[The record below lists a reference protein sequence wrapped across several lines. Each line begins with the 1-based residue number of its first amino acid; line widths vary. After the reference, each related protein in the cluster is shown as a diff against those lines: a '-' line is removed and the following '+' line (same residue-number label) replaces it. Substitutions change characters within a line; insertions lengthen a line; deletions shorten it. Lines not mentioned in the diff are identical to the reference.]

1 MEFEGRCCKRSIDA
15 VLVEIGGIDSLGVQQ
30 EVLYGLLLSLLQH
43 LPSDAERRPLKRKKK
58 RRVRRAKAC
67 HKQH

>member
-1 MEFEGRCCKRSIDA
+1 
-15 VLVEIGGIDSLGVQQ
+15 
-30 EVLYGLLLSLLQH
+30 LLLSLLPH